1 MFSAGVGDN
10 MVNEIDLFW
19 WWRLKREMVVS
30 LNDVRVTFSVV
41 WRDVEGGILLR
52 RVERWF
58 LNPDLLR
65 SVEARF

>member
-1 MFSAGVGDN
+1 

-19 WWRLKREMVVS
+19 WWRLKREMIVS

-41 WRDVEGGILLR
+41 WRG
-52 RVERWF
+52 VERWF

>member
-1 MFSAGVGDN
+1 MT
-10 MVNEIDLFW
+10 
-19 WWRLKREMVVS
+19 VS

-58 LNPDLLR
+58 
-65 SVEARF
+65 